1 MFCTHCGAYLEGHE
15 RFCPGCGACLAPSGA
30 AGQAGSSLPPPPRL
44 ARRRAGSSLF
54 MAAMRQAGRHGL

>member
-15 RFCPGCGACLAPSGA
+15 RFWRRQVPP
-30 AGQAGSSLPPPPRL
+30 GQAGSSLPPPPRL
-44 ARRRAGSSLF
+44 ARRMAGSSLF